1 LSAGKSLNHNTR
13 SVKLDAVASEMVEKE
28 WSAVRDAL
36 ASRGRR
42 GVAKKNRRWGTDFFT
57 A

>member
-42 GVAKKNRRWGTDFFT
+42 GVAKKG
-57 A
+57 

>member
-1 LSAGKSLNHNTR
+1 LSAGKSLNHKTR
-13 SVKLDAVASEMVEKE
+13 SVKLDALASEMVEKE